1 MVHVIASDTHRS
13 EGHRI
18 AKLSDVYSLI
28 EKDYGKENANL
39 LLQGNHKHI
48 INNEHL
54 EEMKVI
60 KKRSIFDRLRKKGR

>member
-18 AKLSDVYSLI
+18 AKLSDVFFMI
-28 EKDYGKENANL
+28 EKEYGKENANL
-39 LLQGNHKHI
+39 LLQENSRHI
-48 INNEHL
+48 IKNEHL
-54 EEMKVI
+54 EEMVVI